1 MSGGQRFPA
10 TRQGGARDFD
20 RRHGAARMAALALAA
35 LAVAAGAGGVRLAS
49 IEPALEART
58 RRRLAPRAP
67 RQLAAADDR
76 RHAAAATMHT
86 STSTVV
92 AAEAIVVEQGAA
104 HAHSPS

>member
-10 TRQGGARDFD
+10 TRQGAARGFD
-20 RRHGAARMAALALAA
+20 KRNGAARVAALALAA
-35 LAVAAGAGGVRLAS
+35 LAIAAAASWVRLAR

-58 RRRLAPRAP
+58 RRRLALRAP

-76 RHAAAATMHT
+76 RHAAAATTHT
-86 STSTVV
+86 STVI